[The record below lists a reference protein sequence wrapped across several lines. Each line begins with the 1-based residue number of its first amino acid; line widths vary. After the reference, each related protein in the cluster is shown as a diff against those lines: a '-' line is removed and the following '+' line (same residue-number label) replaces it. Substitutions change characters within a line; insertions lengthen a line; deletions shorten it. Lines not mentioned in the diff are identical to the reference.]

1 MSLYVIWSLVGLV
14 WVGTA
19 FGVGLTIGRGI
30 SNADKETHIPPYVGD
45 TWDDDEAFGPPG

>member
-1 MSLYVIWSLVGLV
+1 MNIYVIWSLVGLV

-30 SNADKETHIPPYVGD
+30 SNADEDAHMGEG
-45 TWDDDEAFGPPG
+45 WDGDEA